1 MAGIMLTA
9 FAYAQS
15 SQLKGKWVLESAT
28 VVQNNNGST
37 TNLDVNAVKANILFG
52 LYDELVFADQQ
63 LTLVFQGKVAEGPVT
78 VTSNMILTNAA
89 PAPLSFSWKI
99 EEGALYLV
107 REYGDPSQ
115 TNISYK
121 VSSVYINN

>member
-1 MAGIMLTA
+1 MLTA

-37 TNLDVNAVKANILFG
+37 TNLDVNAVKADINFS

-63 LTLVFQGKVAEGPVT
+63 LTLVFQEMSFEGPVT
-78 VTSNMILTNAA
+78 VTQNMILTNAA
-89 PAPLSFSWKI
+89 PAPLAFSWKI
-99 EEGALYLV
+99 EEGKLYLAH
-107 REYGDPSQ
+107 EYDDLSPEKA
-115 TNISYK
+115 NISYK